1 MSTRPIAAPEAARR
15 TPAYQEEF
23 ETWGLFRLLPI
34 DPVADAAVLHGWV
47 TAERARFWGMS
58 GYTVAEVREV
68 YEFLAGLDTHHAYLI
83 DLAGE
88 PFGIFQTYQAIHD
101 PVGEAYP
108 ALPGDTGTHLLLG
121 PASRFIPHFTPV
133 LAAALTRFV
142 FADPG
147 TERIIAE
154 PDARN
159 GKAIRRLL
167 ASSFEL
173 GPVVQLADKEAQ
185 LAFLTPAMLAGN

>member
-1 MSTRPIAAPEAARR
+1 MPTSPIASADAAQR
-15 TPAYQEEF
+15 TPAYQEDF
-23 ETWGLFRLLPI
+23 ETWGQLRLLPI
-34 DPVADAAVLHGWV
+34 DPAADAGILHGWV
-47 TAERARFWGMS
+47 TAERAKFWGMS

-68 YEFLAGLDTHHAYLI
+68 YDFLAGLDTHHAYLI
-83 DLAGE
+83 ELAGE

-133 LAAALTRFV
+133 LAAALTRFI

-173 GPVVQLADKEAQ
+173 GPIVQLADKEAQ